1 MESVKIKNKMM
12 TYDCPSI
19 EKALKMI
26 TETSFPENKVHVR
39 ELLSLLRSH
48 KYIRQERLDCFVG
61 LLETSKEYQ
70 NSIKSLISQLCHD
83 KEFTTILTDA
93 DLILDQAFLG
103 ELFRR
108 IGQKILPLFTEEE
121 SIERI
126 FQDFFYQNGDDQ
138 WIATLNDDS
147 LVQLIK
153 ILHIDV
159 DDIFGPGSKVTVQL
173 NEAMQILMV
182 KIGTIGIDKNILKMV
197 ADVPK
202 EKNPFLILQYT
213 IDKKLFSS
221 NTQDKQS
228 FEHIE
233 TLIIP
238 CQNFINKAYQN
249 VSVNGINY
257 SVHLQMLLLEKLLER
272 LSMIINLLNQYTG
285 QTPSQKLVYLFKMLL
300 SLSHSQSKIGEYVN
314 KSTQIYAKEITRN
327 IALKGEN
334 YITTDKTQYWNLL
347 KKALGGG
354 AIVAFACL
362 IKMKMGSWD
371 ISLFAKAISYSIN
384 YSVAFT
390 SIYLLHQSLATKQ
403 PAMTAAA
410 LAKQIEE
417 DMAKKSNF
425 VQLSETVSQ
434 VWRSQFI
441 AFVGNVLMVM
451 PVALLLIFLY
461 SSVIGENA
469 ATPKVDGLIHDL
481 IIFETPVILHSAIAG
496 VFLFV
501 SGLIA
506 GSVANKIK
514 TEKIPERIR
523 RHPFLLA
530 WIGQRRTESL
540 ANFVDQYWAGMISN
554 IWFGFFMGCV
564 GIIGSIVGLDIDIRH
579 ITFAAGNFMLAL
591 YGSDFS
597 LELHQIVM
605 GLAGIGIIGFIN
617 FIVSFSL
624 SMSLALRAR
633 GIRFDQLDD
642 VIIAIKN
649 KFIAEPFSFFYPTQ
663 NKNKPKVK

>member
-1 MESVKIKNKMM
+1 MESETVKNKMVN
-12 TYDCPSI
+12 YDSNSI
-19 EKALKMI
+19 EKALKLI
-26 TETSFPENKVHVR
+26 TETAFPENKVHV
-39 ELLSLLRSH
+39 LALIALLRSD
-48 KYIRQERLDCFVG
+48 KYLRQERLDCLVG
-61 LLETSKEYQ
+61 LLNASDDYRKG
-70 NSIKSLISQLCHD
+70 LISFLRHQCEGR
-83 KEFTTILTDA
+83 EFVTILTDA

-108 IGQKILPLFTEEE
+108 IGQKVLPLFTEED

-126 FQDFFYQNGDDQ
+126 FQDYFYQSGDDL
-138 WIATLNDDS
+138 WISSLHEDS
-147 LVQLIK
+147 LVHMIK
-153 ILHIDV
+153 LFQFDEDHIFAND
-159 DDIFGPGSKVTVQL
+159 GKVTSQL
-173 NEAMQILMV
+173 LDAMQIIMS
-182 KIGTIGIDKNILKMV
+182 KIRTIGMDTNITKMV
-197 ADVPK
+197 PDIAK
-202 EKNPFLILQYT
+202 EQNPFLILQFQ
-213 IDKKLFSS
+213 IE
-221 NTQDKQS
+221 KQLHS
-228 FEHIE
+228 ISDQGPQYFEQTA
-233 TLIIP
+233 TLIIQ
-238 CQNFINKAYQN
+238 CQNFINNAYHN
-249 VSVNGINY
+249 VSINGINY
-257 SVHLQMLLLEKLLER
+257 KVHLQMLLLEKLLER
-272 LSMIINLLNQYTG
+272 LSMILNLLNQHNG
-285 QTPSQKLVYLFKMLL
+285 QTQSQKLVYLFKMLL

-334 YITTDKTQYWNLL
+334 YITTDKAQYWNLL

-371 ISLFAKAISYSIN
+371 VSLFAKAISYSIN

-390 SIYLLHQSLATKQ
+390 LIYLLHQSLATKQ

-451 PVALLLIFLY
+451 PVALLLIFLW
-461 SSVIGENA
+461 SFLTGENA
-469 ATPKVDGLIHDL
+469 AVLKVDGLIQDL

-496 VFLFV
+496 VFLFI

-514 TEKIPERIR
+514 TEKIPDRIR

-530 WIGQRRTESL
+530 SIGQRRTESV
-540 ANFVDQYWAGMISN
+540 ANFVDQYWAGIISN
-554 IWFGFFMGCV
+554 IWFGIFMGCV
-564 GIIGSIVGLDIDIRH
+564 GTVGSIVGLDIDIRH

-591 YGSDFS
+591 YGSQFT
-597 LELHQIVM
+597 LETYQVIM
-605 GLAGIGIIGFIN
+605 GLAGIGIIGFVN

-624 SMSLALRAR
+624 SMTLALRAR

-649 KFIAEPFSFFYPTQ
+649 KFSEEPLSFFYPTE
-663 NKNKPKVK
+663 KKKGT

>member
-1 MESVKIKNKMM
+1 MESVKVKNKMM
-12 TYDCPSI
+12 TYDCTSI
-19 EKALKMI
+19 EKALKQI
-26 TETSFPENKVHVR
+26 AETSFPENKVHVL
-39 ELLSLLRSH
+39 ELIALLRND
-48 KYIRQERLDCFVG
+48 KYLRQERLECFVS
-61 LLETSKEYQ
+61 LLETSQEYQ
-70 NSIKSLISQLCHD
+70 HSIKSLISQLCQN

-103 ELFRR
+103 ELFKR
-108 IGQKILPLFTEEE
+108 IGQKLLPLFTEEN

-138 WIATLNDDS
+138 WIDTLQEDT
-147 LVQLIK
+147 LVHLIK
-153 ILHIDV
+153 ILQFDKP
-159 DDIFGPGSKVTVQL
+159 DIWGKDNIIETQL
-173 NEAMQILMV
+173 NEAMQIIVV
-182 KIGTIGIDKNILKMV
+182 KIGTLGIDKNILKMV
-197 ADVPK
+197 TEVPK
-202 EKNPFLILQYT
+202 EQNPFLVLQYS
-213 IDKKLFSS
+213 IEKKLFSS
-221 NTQDKQS
+221 NTQDKLS
-228 FEHIE
+228 FEHIN
-233 TLIIP
+233 TLITQ
-238 CQNFINKAYQN
+238 CQNFIYKAYQN
-249 VSVNGINY
+249 VSINGINY
-257 SVHLQMLLLEKLLER
+257 KVHLQMLLLEKLLER
-272 LSMIINLLNQYTG
+272 LDMIVHLLNQHNGHT
-285 QTPSQKLVYLFKMLL
+285 QPQKLVYLFKMLL

-334 YITTDKTQYWNLL
+334 YITTDKAQYWNLL

-371 ISLFAKAISYSIN
+371 VSLFVKAISYSIN

-390 SIYLLHQSLATKQ
+390 LIYLLHQSLATKQ

-417 DMAKKSNF
+417 DMAKNSNF
-425 VQLSETVSQ
+425 VQLSETVAQ

-451 PVALLLIFLY
+451 PVALLLVFLW
-461 SSVIGENA
+461 SSITGENA
-469 ATPKVDGLIHDL
+469 ATPKVEGLIQDL

-496 VFLFV
+496 VFLFI

-523 RHPFLLA
+523 RHPFLLV
-530 WIGQRRTESL
+530 WIGQRRTESI
-540 ANFVDQYWAGMISN
+540 ANFVDQYWAGIISN

-564 GIIGSIVGLDIDIRH
+564 GIVGSIVGIDIDIRH

-597 LELHQIVM
+597 LELYQVVM
-605 GLAGIGIIGFIN
+605 GIAGIGIIGFVN

-624 SMSLALRAR
+624 SISLALRAR

-642 VIIAIKN
+642 VIVAIKN
-649 KFIAEPFSFFYPTQ
+649 KFIAAPFSFFYPTQ
-663 NKNKPKVK
+663 NKNKTD